1 MGGHNLQYLP
11 PKIIYRAIRDMEYQE
26 PRLLRNVFW
35 PYIDWKM
42 NPQIS
47 YYQRA
52 WRNKYTALQWHTMM
66 LFWIRNFIQHFTNIV
81 TDELNEIKKDIRI
94 EKAKERK
101 YKNEMKLID
110 RVNSGAAG
118 AAKVW
123 TDSYKLEYAGN
134 LFIVLGILAGLYT
147 ISIIFGVG
155 QAAGSEMAIQGSP
168 NMVPVP
174 QIPT

>member
-11 PKIIYRAIRDMEYQE
+11 PKVIYQAIRNMQNQE

-35 PYIDWKM
+35 PYINWKM

-47 YYQRA
+47 RYQRE
-52 WRNKYTALQWHTMM
+52 WNNKYNSLQWHTMM
-66 LFWIRNFIQHFTNIV
+66 LFWIRNFIQHFTDIV
-81 TDELNEIKKDIRI
+81 TDELNEIKKKIDI

-134 LFIVLGILAGLYT
+134 LFIVLGILAGLYA
-147 ISIIFGVG
+147 ISIVFGVG
-155 QAAGSEMAIQGSP
+155 QSNSPGMAIEIPP
-168 NMVPVP
+168 NMPPVAP
-174 QIPT
+174 IPN

>member
-35 PYIDWKM
+35 PYINWKM
-42 NPQIS
+42 NPKIS
-47 YYQRA
+47 RYQRE
-52 WRNKYTALQWHTMM
+52 WNNKYSSLQWHTMM

-118 AAKVW
+118 AATVSNPP
-123 TDSYKLEYAGN
+123 TL
-134 LFIVLGILAGLYT
+134 
-147 ISIIFGVG
+147 VG
-155 QAAGSEMAIQGSP
+155 QSP
-168 NMVPVP
+168 ARGTRRVRSGRWRGPGAP
-174 QIPT
+174 QRAC